1 MNHRISVH
9 IKDDPILNASRVFK
23 ITSSLVKH
31 DIVKECIVYGKWSIG
46 LKENELWDE
55 DRRIIRV
62 KTSLEVKR
70 AKGQLINPTFFRKV
84 IALFS
89 IFQFHIA
96 ILTRLFYIRNVQYV
110 CVHNPEFLVLA
121 SIYKIFNKVE
131 VIYLPHELEP
141 HKTGLSTIGRFFIG
155 LLETI
160 FIKVASSV
168 VLVCDPIKEW
178 YDNKYHLKRTY
189 VVKNIPNVNL
199 KSGDV
204 VKSRI
209 LRDEFGI
216 PDDHIIFIYQGGI
229 EKSRGCD
236 QILDVFKEVKKD
248 RHIIMMGFGSLESE
262 VIALSEKY
270 SNIHFRK
277 AVPMQEITKYTSSA
291 DIGLFF
297 LFDEPSLSY
306 KLSLPNKFSEYMI
319 SGIPILVSGYL
330 FHLTQLVKE
339 FNLGWSILPSKSGLQ
354 NFINSVSLDN
364 ISNLHQN
371 IINYK
376 CNVSWEKEEK
386 QILKAFSV
394 KY

>member
-9 IKDDPILNASRVFK
+9 IKDDTILNASRVFK

-209 LRDEFGI
+209 LREEYEI
-216 PDDHIIFIYQGGI
+216 PADHIIFIYQGGI

-236 QILDVFKEVKKD
+236 QILDVFKEVKQD

-262 VIALSEKY
+262 VISLSKKY

-291 DIGLFF
+291 DIGLHF
-297 LFDEPSLSY
+297 LFEKPTLSY
-306 KLSLPNKFSEYMI
+306 QLSLPNKFSEYMI
-319 SGIPILVSGYL
+319 SGIPIVVSSYYTYMTRLINDFG
-330 FHLTQLVKE
+330 
-339 FNLGWSILPSKSGLQ
+339 LGWSLSPSKSDLKNFIETISNFNIENLQ
-354 NFINSVSLDN
+354 NNVTSYGNDIN
-364 ISNLHQN
+364 
-371 IINYK
+371 
-376 CNVSWEKEEK
+376 WELEETEL
-386 QILKAFSV
+386 LKAFQQP
-394 KY
+394 